1 MLASVLVFFVA
12 FASMAQGETPP
23 PPAPP
28 PPPGLPIDTGIIVLF
43 IVALIYGAYKIY
55 NMPKKTI

>member
-1 MLASVLVFFVA
+1 
-12 FASMAQGETPP
+12 MAQGETPP